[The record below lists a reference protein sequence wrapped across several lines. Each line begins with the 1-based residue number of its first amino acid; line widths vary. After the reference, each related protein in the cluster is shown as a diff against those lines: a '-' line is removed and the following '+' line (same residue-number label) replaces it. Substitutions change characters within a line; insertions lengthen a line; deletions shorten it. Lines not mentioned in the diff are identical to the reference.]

1 MRQHCRGS
9 LRQGSRGISTYVFLE
24 TGQRWAITTVY
35 VQRSR
40 WSRLDNQGITERMEA
55 EVIPTLQAG
64 KYKSGKDSIMGFEY
78 QGREF
83 WILDKCCSVCDK
95 QRQCVALCTPCDEI
109 DICADCLQFFRSFL
123 LEKEIGKRLHMLQCP
138 R

>member
-9 LRQGSRGISTYVFLE
+9 LRQGSRGISTHVFLE

-55 EVIPTLQAG
+55 EALPTLQAG
-64 KYKSGKDSIMGFEY
+64 KYKSEKDSIWDLNI
-78 QGREF
+78 RE
-83 WILDKCCSVCDK
+83 
-95 QRQCVALCTPCDEI
+95 E
-109 DICADCLQFFRSFL
+109 SF
-123 LEKEIGKRLHMLQCP
+123 GY
-138 R
+138 